1 MADLEK
7 LLAELGPEPRQPKPM
22 GVVRP
27 MPRKA
32 ISVGDLLSKAFPPT
46 NYIIGSGLLNQGSI
60 MFIGGPP
67 KSYKSFMMNTLL
79 ISLVTGKNLFGAIR
93 KPAGGRH
100 KSQEVFPIPVPQRVL
115 LLEQEVGEEDLQ
127 QRFLPIVNSLI
138 PAEQKLCIE
147 NMFVHSCDYNMLLD
161 TIEGRKY
168 ISGIIKDIKPTI
180 LAFDPL
186 IEFHT
191 SNENDTQA
199 MARIMHNITVL
210 RQDHKLSTIVNHHTS
225 KPSQESPRRGPDL
238 LRGSSVMFGKGDTFL
253 MLGKTE
259 RELEVK
265 VDFTLRRAKPLS
277 NAYVRL
283 NDKTLMFEFVRWAM
297 TRKADP
303 SVEQVLEDLEEE

>member
-1 MADLEK
+1 MSESTPLTP
-7 LLAELGPEPRQPKPM
+7 LS
-22 GVVRP
+22 VVRP
-27 MPRKA
+27 ITRKA
-32 ISVGDLLSKAFPPT
+32 VSLGDLLTKTFPPT
-46 NYIIGSGLLNQGSI
+46 NYIIGSGLLNQGSL

-79 ISLVTGKNLFGAIR
+79 ISLVTGKSLFGATR
-93 KPAGGRH
+93 KTSGGRH
-100 KSQEVFPIPVPQRVL
+100 KPEDVFPIPIPQRIL

-127 QRFLPIVNSLI
+127 QRFLPIMPSLS
-138 PAEQKLCIE
+138 PAEQKLCAE

-161 TIEGRKY
+161 TVEGRKY
-168 ISGIIKDIKPTI
+168 ISGIVKDIKPTV

-210 RQDHKLSTIVNHHTS
+210 RQDHKLSTLVNHHTS

-253 MLGKTE
+253 MLNKTE
-259 RELEVK
+259 RELEIK
-265 VDFTLRRAKPLS
+265 VDFTLRRAKPVS
-277 NAYVRL
+277 NVYVRL
-283 NDKTLMFEFVRWAM
+283 NSGTLMFEFVKWAM
-297 TRKADP
+297 ARKPDTAVD
-303 SVEQVLEDLEEE
+303 QILEDLGEE